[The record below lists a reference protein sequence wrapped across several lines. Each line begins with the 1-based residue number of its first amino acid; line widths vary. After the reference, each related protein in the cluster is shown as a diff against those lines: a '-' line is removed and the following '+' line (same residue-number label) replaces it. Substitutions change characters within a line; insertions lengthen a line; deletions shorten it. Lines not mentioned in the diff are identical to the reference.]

1 MRNKLTERD
10 LSRIVKRVI
19 NEQAEKMEKGPFPI
33 APGAP
38 MNLYIYSKNGKFY
51 IYFTNATQKTPIPLD
66 GSINNN
72 SGKGFNT
79 LEDALNRKDA
89 YISENNQPSN
99 DDGNVEFGDIE
110 ESYLSRIVKR
120 VIKEDKDRKKSM
132 KDIPDEFLDKAF
144 KKISDI
150 IILDE
155 FSDVEDILGKTVGNY
170 GSNIGEVIEYIYRE
184 AISRKR
190 NK

>member
-19 NEQAEKMEKGPFPI
+19 NEQAVKMEKGPFPI

-110 ESYLSRIVKR
+110 ESYLSRIVKM
-120 VIKEDKDRKKSM
+120 VIKEDKDRKK
-132 KDIPDEFLDKAF
+132 KYERH
-144 KKISDI
+144 
-150 IILDE
+150 
-155 FSDVEDILGKTVGNY
+155 T
-170 GSNIGEVIEYIYRE
+170 R
-184 AISRKR
+184 
-190 NK
+190 